1 MTNKRTVRFPYK
13 LSLEESFE
21 IRVIRSTDKT
31 DCWGWKGSISGKGYA
46 QMPKVRMAY
55 RWILEK
61 KLGRKLVKGE
71 QCRHLCGNPR
81 CTNPLHL
88 EVGTQ
93 SQNERDKQLHHSGR
107 LGSNGFHKL
116 TMEDAMK
123 IRSLAE
129 TMLQR
134 EIAKQYN
141 ITQVMVSRIITGKA
155 WNEHHRAQRTVQN

>member
-1 MTNKRTVRFPYK
+1 MPKKRNVKFPYG
-13 LSLEESFE
+13 LPLEEAFE
-21 IRVIRSTDKT
+21 LRVVRSVEPT
-31 DCWGWKGSISGKGYA
+31 DCWGWIGSFSGKGYA
-46 QMPKVRMAY
+46 QMPGGTAC
-55 RWILEK
+55 RWSLE
-61 KLGRKLVKGE
+61 RKIQRRLETGE
-71 QCRHLCGNPR
+71 QCRHLCGNPA

-88 EVGTQ
+88 DVGTQ

-116 TMEDAMK
+116 TMEDAIK
-123 IRSLAE
+123 IRSLAG

-155 WNEHHRAQRTVQN
+155 WNEHYSTQRAIQD